1 MLSNRKLIYNKVYV
15 DSQRRLPQS
24 DSSSDFVI
32 QLNGNLE
39 THPNTVLYAM
49 DEAIPQSYYTTS
61 EGFFSSYML

>member
-32 QLNGNLE
+32 QMNDNLE
-39 THPNTVLYAM
+39 THPNTVMYVMVKLSLNRITLRPK
-49 DEAIPQSYYTTS
+49 D
-61 EGFFSSYML
+61 FSVLV